1 MKKISILDQ
10 FASDAINAPAVV
22 TGGGGGKAKST
33 KHKSKKTKSRKT
45 KSGKSGG
52 GGAPKPCKW

>member
-33 KHKSKKTKSRKT
+33 KHKSRKT